1 MMNTDH
7 TLYMIATAKL
17 LAQYVAAA
25 NQAGLDREQVNSALA
40 GICGQSVI
48 TEFWVSDE
56 NGEIEFSS
64 TDSQGF
70 RFPLDPNAA
79 TQAAPF
85 AVLLE
90 GKTSL
95 VVQAPRPRELDDRI
109 FQYVG
114 VAGIDKPRIV
124 QVGVEFDESEV
135 DASEGNE
142 ST

>member
-1 MMNTDH
+1 MITTDH

-17 LAQYVAAA
+17 LAQYVSAA
-25 NQAGLDREQVNSALA
+25 NQAGLSREQVDAALA

-48 TEFWVSDE
+48 TEFWISDE

-70 RFPLDPNAA
+70 RFPLDPDAG

-85 AVLLE
+85 AALLE
-90 GKTSL
+90 GKTSI

-114 VAGIDKPRIV
+114 VAGVDKPRIV
-124 QVGVEFDESEV
+124 QVGVEFDESEF
-135 DASEGNE
+135 DEN
-142 ST
+142 T